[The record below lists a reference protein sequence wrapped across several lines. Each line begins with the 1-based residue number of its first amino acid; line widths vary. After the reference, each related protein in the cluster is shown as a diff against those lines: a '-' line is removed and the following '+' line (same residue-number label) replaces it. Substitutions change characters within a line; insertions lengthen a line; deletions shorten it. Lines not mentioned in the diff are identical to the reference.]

1 MVSMHHRTLH
11 NRVLSVLGPAIVSGD
26 YVPGDVL
33 TLERIEQ
40 QFGVSRTVA
49 REAVRV
55 LQSMGLVVSRPRTG
69 VTVSAETE
77 WNVFDP
83 QLIRWRMAGH
93 GRDAQLRSLT
103 ELRAAVEPPAAAL
116 AAEHASPQQRSRL
129 AELGPLMGE
138 TGRSGDLEAFLS
150 LDIEFHRLVLVSSG
164 NEMMAG
170 LCEVIEEVLVGRTVH
185 RLMPPQPEEKAL
197 RFHALVASSIVAGD
211 ADVARVAMHSIVTE
225 VSAAVA
231 EPPPRT
237 PDSTEHDHG

>member
-1 MVSMHHRTLH
+1 MNHRTLH
-11 NRVLSVLGPAIVSGD
+11 DRVLGVLGPAIAGGD
-26 YVPGDVL
+26 HAPGDVL
-33 TLERIEQ
+33 TLEQIEQ

-55 LQSMGLVVSRPRTG
+55 LQSMGMVVSRPRTG
-69 VTVSAETE
+69 VTVSAPSE

-83 QLIRWRMAGH
+83 QLIRWRMAGK
-93 GRDAQLRSLT
+93 GRSAQLRSLT

-116 AAEHASPQQRSRL
+116 AAHHASPQQRDRL
-129 AELGPLMGE
+129 AELGPLMRE
-138 TGRSGDLEAFLS
+138 TGRAGDLRTFLS

-170 LCEVIEEVLVGRTVH
+170 LSEVIEEVLVGRTVH
-185 RLMPPQPEEKAL
+185 HLMPPQPEERAL
-197 RFHALVASSIVAGD
+197 RFHALVASSIAEGD

-231 EPPPRT
+231 QPQPRT
-237 PDSTEHDHG
+237 PGETAGEHD